1 MIAESGRLSQ
11 SVRYEDCKARVELL
25 CRALESLSVADDGVF
40 YDSAGDDESDRPPW
54 TVRRIIERG
63 PGSRVDDGPLD
74 ADIVVRKTGLLT
86 AGRNPGGRNGPRPP
100 AVDDRRQQRCFRRA
114 ITPRPLDCG
123 SGPLPRAGVFL
134 PECPQ
139 RSVAGNARFPPVA
152 LPTRTPGASAAF
164 CDKPGS
170 PGAACR
176 ASCPAGLPLQGHTAP
191 YRSADAVPVPAP
203 VSTVRLPLHWNKPRL
218 GKARPSQE
226 LRRTCCAPTPPPLLF
241 EPAYRASKDSRRQRP
256 FPRPSP
262 FPERA
267 D

>member
-86 AGRNPGGRNGPRPP
+86 AGRNPG
-100 AVDDRRQQRCFRRA
+100 DRTDPVRQ
-114 ITPRPLDCG
+114 PLTTEG
-123 SGPLPRAGVFL
+123 NNVAFEGQLLPVRWTVAQALSPRAGVFL

-139 RSVAGNARFPPVA
+139 RSLAGNARFPPVA
-152 LPTRTPGASAAF
+152 LPTRTPGAGATF

-176 ASCPAGLPLQGHTAP
+176 VSCPAGLPF
-191 YRSADAVPVPAP
+191 
-203 VSTVRLPLHWNKPRL
+203 
-218 GKARPSQE
+218 KAIPQ
-226 LRRTCCAPTPPPLLF
+226 P
-241 EPAYRASKDSRRQRP
+241 
-256 FPRPSP
+256 
-262 FPERA
+262 
-267 D
+267 